1 MPRLAAAA
9 SGRTPE
15 AGTDQ
20 QRPSVTVTTVPWLE
34 AGPGT
39 LQPVSGGKVG
49 RRVAD
54 KIIQF
59 LFQFDSGLVSWGQLF
74 NCIEFV
80 SCASCLWPSLH
91 NYFNATVF
99 GNWFCSAGAG
109 SNGHAIAM
117 LLCVPLQFLVCNQQQ
132 MLTMVAM

>member
-1 MPRLAAAA
+1 MLGFRGPMSL
-9 SGRTPE
+9 RT
-15 AGTDQ
+15 Q
-20 QRPSVTVTTVPWLE
+20 HILE

-80 SCASCLWPSLH
+80 SRASCLWPSLH

-99 GNWFCSAGAG
+99 GNWFCSAG
-109 SNGHAIAM
+109 
-117 LLCVPLQFLVCNQQQ
+117 V
-132 MLTMVAM
+132 

>member
-1 MPRLAAAA
+1 MVA
-9 SGRTPE
+9 SFRGPMSLRT
-15 AGTDQ
+15 Q
-20 QRPSVTVTTVPWLE
+20 HILE

-80 SCASCLWPSLH
+80 SCASGRVS
-91 NYFNATVF
+91 TTI
-99 GNWFCSAGAG
+99 STR
-109 SNGHAIAM
+109 
-117 LLCVPLQFLVCNQQQ
+117 QFLATGFAR
-132 MLTMVAM
+132 LASDIS